1 MIRLISAGLLL
12 AGAFAASAAA
22 FRWLLGPAAPVPGG
36 LGTAGRVITGLV
48 QVACLAAA
56 VVVVAAT
63 LRKRRFR
70 LLAGLAAGAV
80 AAAGLTAG
88 ILALLGAERP
98 ATLTANQARGSW
110 LASTAFPAPALLAAA
125 VAVVVAAAPWLS
137 RPWRRAAWLALLL
150 AGAARLLTGAVLPAE
165 LILALAAGVTAGAAV
180 LVTLGVPDRRIG
192 PAGIVAALRHAGLPV
207 ESVRPAE
214 VEARGSRPFAAVTAD
229 GRRLFVKALGSDQR
243 DADLLYRA
251 YRAVRLRNVGDT
263 RPAASLLHAVEHQA
277 LVGLMAE
284 RAGVSAP
291 GVDRVV
297 RAGDTVLLVM
307 PWTGGCSLDRLPPGQ
322 IGDDLLARLWA
333 EVDKLHRA
341 GIAHRSL
348 RAANVMAD
356 PPGRPTIVDFSFSEL
371 DATPRQM
378 DLDVAE
384 LLASLAVLA
393 GEDRV
398 VSAAAGVLGAGR
410 LSRAVPLLQPLALSA
425 ATRRAVAGHDG
436 LLTRTRTAAAT
447 ASGLQSP
454 ELARVQRVRPRT
466 LLAIA
471 ALTGAFYY
479 LLPKLAQVGSS
490 WHALQSAHWIWL
502 PVVIAFSALTY
513 LAGAISLLGSVTVRL
528 PFWPTVLTQGASSF
542 INRVSPANVGGMA
555 LNVRYLQ
562 KTGVEP
568 SAGVAAVGVNA
579 LAGAIVHVIL
589 LVIFLSWAGRG
600 AGQAFKLPSGSKLLL
615 ILAIL
620 AAVVGLILATRQGRK
635 FAVRKLLPSLRSSL
649 ASLWRVAR
657 SPVRLALLFG
667 GSALVTLAYIGGL
680 VASVAA
686 FGASASIAQVGAVYL
701 IASFIAAA
709 SPTPG
714 GLGAIEAATIAGL
727 TGIGVSSGPAVSAVL
742 VYRLAT
748 YWLPVLPGWYSWRLL
763 QRMGYV

>member
-1 MIRLISAGLLL
+1 MSSPPVAVPAGSFPPSSRYHHPGDVIRLVSAGLLL
-12 AGAFAASAAA
+12 AGAVVASAAV

-36 LGTAGRVITGLV
+36 LGTAGPVITGLV
-48 QVACLAAA
+48 QVACLIAA

-63 LRKRRFR
+63 LRRRRFR

-88 ILALLGAERP
+88 IFALLSAVLGAERP
-98 ATLTANQARGSW
+98 AGLTANQARGSW
-110 LASTAFPAPALLAAA
+110 LASVAFPAPALLAAA
-125 VAVVVAAAPWLS
+125 AAVVVAAEPWLS
-137 RPWRRAAWLALLL
+137 RPWRRAAWLTLLLAAAARLL
-150 AGAARLLTGAVLPAE
+150 AGAVLPME
-165 LILALAAGVTAGAAV
+165 LLLALATGVTVGAAV
-180 LVTLGVPDRRIG
+180 LVTFVVPDRRIG
-192 PAGIVAALRHAGLPV
+192 PAGIAAGLRDAGLPV

-229 GRRLFVKALGSDQR
+229 GRKLFVKALGSDQR

-263 RPAASLLHAVEHQA
+263 WPAASLFHAVEHQA

-297 RAGDTVLLVM
+297 RAGDAVLLVM
-307 PWTGGCSLDRLPPGQ
+307 PWAGGCSLDRLPAGQ
-322 IGDDLLARLWA
+322 IGDDLLARLGA
-333 EVDKLHRA
+333 EVDTLHRA

-348 RAANVMAD
+348 RAANVMAS
-356 PPGRPTIVDFSFSEL
+356 PAGRPTIVDFSFSEL
-371 DATPRQM
+371 DATPRQL

-398 VSAAAGVLGAGR
+398 VSAAAGVLGAER
-410 LSRAVPLLQPLALSA
+410 LGRAVPLLQPLALSA

-436 LLTRTRTAAAT
+436 LLARTRAVAAA
-447 ASGLQSP
+447 ASGQEPP

-513 LAGAISLLGSVTVRL
+513 LASAVSLQGGVTVRL

-542 INRVSPANVGGMA
+542 INRVSPANAAGSRPGSCCPHCSRPWPAWGG
-555 LNVRYLQ
+555 
-562 KTGVEP
+562 
-568 SAGVAAVGVNA
+568 
-579 LAGAIVHVIL
+579 
-589 LVIFLSWAGRG
+589 WRG
-600 AGQAFKLPSGSKLLL
+600 ARSG
-615 ILAIL
+615 
-620 AAVVGLILATRQGRK
+620 
-635 FAVRKLLPSLRSSL
+635 
-649 ASLWRVAR
+649 
-657 SPVRLALLFG
+657 
-667 GSALVTLAYIGGL
+667 
-680 VASVAA
+680 
-686 FGASASIAQVGAVYL
+686 
-701 IASFIAAA
+701 
-709 SPTPG
+709 
-714 GLGAIEAATIAGL
+714 
-727 TGIGVSSGPAVSAVL
+727 
-742 VYRLAT
+742 
-748 YWLPVLPGWYSWRLL
+748 
-763 QRMGYV
+763 